1 MPNSQQKMKRIQ
13 PLIKIRKIQLDQ
25 ETALLNQIQL
35 KREEAAQ
42 ALMQSQQTYIE
53 GVEKL
58 NQERQSSER
67 KLVSAL
73 EQGVDFAKA
82 QWYQR
87 LMALRAVEEEERLQ
101 SRQVA
106 EAQKRMKMLEHLDE
120 RYLEQY
126 LKQLNIQEQKQLDEF
141 AIAMNR
147 RKAQE

>member
-1 MPNSQQKMKRIQ
+1 MPNPQQKMKRIQ

-42 ALMQSQQTYIE
+42 ALMLSQQTYIE

-106 EAQKRMKMLEHLDE
+106 EAHKRMKMLEHLDE
-120 RYLEQY
+120 RYLEQHM
-126 LKQLNIQEQKQLDEF
+126 KQLNIQEQKQIDEF
-141 AIAMNR
+141 AISMNR

>member
-1 MPNSQQKMKRIQ
+1 MANPKQKMKKIQ
-13 PLIKIRKIQLDQ
+13 PLIKIRKLQLDQ

-42 ALMQSQQTYIE
+42 ALIQSQQTYIE

-67 KLVSAL
+67 KMLSAL
-73 EQGVDFAKA
+73 EHGVDYAKA

-101 SRQVA
+101 FRQVA
-106 EAQKRMKMLEHLDE
+106 EAQKRMKMLEHLDK
-120 RYLEQY
+120 RYLEQHI
-126 LKQLNIQEQKQLDEF
+126 KQMNIQEQKQTDEF
-141 AIAMNR
+141 AISMNR
-147 RKAQE
+147 RKVQE

>member
-1 MPNSQQKMKRIQ
+1 MANPQQKMKKIQ
-13 PLIKIRKIQLDQ
+13 PLIKIRKLQLDQ
-25 ETALLNQIQL
+25 ETAVLSQIQL

-42 ALMQSQQTYIE
+42 ALMQSQQTYIQ

-58 NQERQSSER
+58 NQERQSSDR
-67 KLVSAL
+67 KMLSAL

-101 SRQVA
+101 FRQVA

-120 RYLEQY
+120 RYLEQHI
-126 LKQLNIQEQKQLDEF
+126 KQLNIQEQKQIDEF
-141 AIAMNR
+141 AISMNR

>member
-1 MPNSQQKMKRIQ
+1 MPNPQQKMKRIQ

-106 EAQKRMKMLEHLDE
+106 EAHKRMKMLEHLDE

-141 AIAMNR
+141 AISMNR

>member
-1 MPNSQQKMKRIQ
+1 MANSQQKKKRIQ

-42 ALMQSQQTYIE
+42 ALMLSQQTYIE

-106 EAQKRMKMLEHLDE
+106 EAHKRMKMLEHLDE

-141 AIAMNR
+141 AISMNR

>member
-1 MPNSQQKMKRIQ
+1 MANSQQKKKRIQ

-106 EAQKRMKMLEHLDE
+106 EAHKRMKMLEHLDE

-141 AIAMNR
+141 AISMNR

>member
-141 AIAMNR
+141 AISMNR

>member
-1 MPNSQQKMKRIQ
+1 MPNPQQKMKRIQ

-42 ALMQSQQTYIE
+42 ALMLSQQTYIE

-106 EAQKRMKMLEHLDE
+106 EAHKRMKMLEHLDE

-141 AIAMNR
+141 AISMNR

>member
-1 MPNSQQKMKRIQ
+1 MPNPQQKMKRIQ
-13 PLIKIRKIQLDQ
+13 PLIKIRKIHLDQ

-42 ALMQSQQTYIE
+42 ALMLSQQTYIE

-106 EAQKRMKMLEHLDE
+106 EAHKRMKMLEHLDE

-141 AIAMNR
+141 AISMNR

>member
-1 MPNSQQKMKRIQ
+1 MTKPQQKMKKIQ
-13 PLIKIRKIQLDQ
+13 PLIKIRKLQLDQ

-42 ALMQSQQTYIE
+42 ALMLSQQTYIE

-58 NQERQSSER
+58 NNERQSAER
-67 KLVSAL
+67 KLLSAL

-101 SRQVA
+101 FRQVA
-106 EAQKRMKMLEHLDE
+106 EAEKRMKMLEHLDE
-120 RYLEQY
+120 RYFEQHV
-126 LKQLNIQEQKQLDEF
+126 KQMNIQEQKQIDEF
-141 AIAMNR
+141 AISMNR
-147 RKAQE
+147 RKSQE